1 MPGPGGEIRQVADV
15 AAGPAATMRRVEIR
29 IIMMERLDPP
39 GGRAGPAV
47 QPEARRPAG
56 GAQAG
61 RIVR

>member
-1 MPGPGGEIRQVADV
+1 V